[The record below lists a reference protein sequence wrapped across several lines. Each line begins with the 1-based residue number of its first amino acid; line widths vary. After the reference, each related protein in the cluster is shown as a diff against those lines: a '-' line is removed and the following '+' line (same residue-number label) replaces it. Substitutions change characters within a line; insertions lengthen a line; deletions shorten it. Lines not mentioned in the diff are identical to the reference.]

1 MSDTPLYTNEPVLTL
16 CEHNPNPEIKFMSGK
31 EVMLRLTKEGFHYQG
46 KVIHDHGEAYDL
58 FRKWLSTT
66 TKYQQNL

>member
-1 MSDTPLYTNEPVLTL
+1 MIVSDTPLYTNEPGLTI
-16 CEHNPNPEIKFMSGK
+16 CEHNPNPEINFMSGK

-58 FRKWLSTT
+58 FRKWLATT
-66 TKYQQNL
+66 TKY

>member
-1 MSDTPLYTNEPVLTL
+1 
-16 CEHNPNPEIKFMSGK
+16 MSGK

-58 FRKWLSTT
+58 FRKWLDTT
-66 TKYQQNL
+66 TKY

>member
-1 MSDTPLYTNEPVLTL
+1 MSYSTTIGAISLLEP
-16 CEHNPNPEIKFMSGK
+16 NSKQEIKFMSGK

-58 FRKWLSTT
+58 FRKWLDTT
-66 TKYQQNL
+66 TKY